1 MAHLAPRSSWLLLRL
16 QGSGGLLDARWLS
29 ATPNLDP
36 AVRVRRGQHH
46 HHAGAGPALLV
57 VTRGGRWAASLDSV
71 RFMTSCVRRRV
82 ECALRT
88 VIPPWQHED
97 MVSPRRRLDD
107 RRRRLAA
114 GRSHEYENTR
124 TREHENTRTFEF
136 PPRCHTYTHTPRNVR
151 PARASRSIAVTE
163 PCRLYNRNSISSRY
177 PERAGSVTM
186 LHARWKAGIERW
198 IERRADR

>member
-1 MAHLAPRSSWLLLRL
+1 MLTVGHGPSSSEKQLLRL
-16 QGSGGLLDARWLS
+16 QGGFEGLLDARWLS
-29 ATPNLDP
+29 GTPNLDP
-36 AVRVRRGQHH
+36 TGRVRRGQHRH
-46 HHAGAGPALLV
+46 HTGVGPWPGLLV

-114 GRSHEYENTR
+114 CRSYGHKNTR
-124 TREHENTRTFEF
+124 TREHKD
-136 PPRCHTYTHTPRNVR
+136 
-151 PARASRSIAVTE
+151 
-163 PCRLYNRNSISSRY
+163 L
-177 PERAGSVTM
+177 
-186 LHARWKAGIERW
+186 
-198 IERRADR
+198 